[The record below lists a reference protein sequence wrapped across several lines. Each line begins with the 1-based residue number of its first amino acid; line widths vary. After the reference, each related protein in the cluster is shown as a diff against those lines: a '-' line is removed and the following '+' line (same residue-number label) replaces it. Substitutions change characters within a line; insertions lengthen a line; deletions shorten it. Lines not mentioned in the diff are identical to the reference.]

1 MLSFFLLSIILFSLT
16 NAEIFFYAAENGT
29 KPWLTY
35 TNVSVSY
42 GYDNYYRLWT
52 DETASFLDLGIMMCS
67 DQYDTGNET
76 CCVVGIMG
84 MIESRVMEIAT

>member
-1 MLSFFLLSIILFSLT
+1 MTII
-16 NAEIFFYAAENGT
+16 I
-29 KPWLTY
+29 
-35 TNVSVSY
+35 
-42 GYDNYYRLWT
+42 